1 LSSTFAIEQEYD
13 RSMAASI
20 TSALTFLGLSAHALS
35 ALVTEDAATTAIVLC
50 LLAGVWFVGTGRQ
63 TL

>member
-1 LSSTFAIEQEYD
+1 LN
-13 RSMAASI
+13 AA
-20 TSALTFLGLSAHALS
+20 
-35 ALVTEDAATTAIVLC
+35 VTGDAATTGILLC